1 MLRERRWQMI
11 LLLFIAGVINY
22 MDRSALAV
30 AAPLITKDLGLEPAQ
45 LGIVFSAFFIGY
57 AIFNFVGG
65 YCSDRFG
72 PHRVFS
78 AAMAVWSLFCG
89 VTAAATGYASML
101 VIRVIFGVGEG
112 PFSATI
118 NKAVRN
124 WFPHREAAS
133 AVGIASSGTP
143 LGGAIAGPIVGF
155 LALSFGWR
163 VSFVIIAITGFVWLA
178 FWMRLFTDRPEDHPS
193 VSPREL
199 RLITEGRPTV
209 AAQGPARPLG
219 HYLVQPTILA
229 TALAFFGY
237 NYILFFFLS
246 WFPTYLTTEQHLSL
260 QNMSIVTVI
269 PWTLG
274 FVGLALGGWLSDVV
288 FRRTGNALF
297 ARKLVLVACL
307 AAAGLCVGLAGFVTT
322 VESAVALM
330 AAAVFF
336 LYLTGST
343 YWAIIQDTVRGENVG
358 GVGGFIHAVANCAG
372 IIGPAVTGFIKQW
385 THAFESA
392 FYLAGGI
399 ALLGVLAVALFV
411 KPLRAASPARAA
423 VAAVEG

>member
-1 MLRERRWQMI
+1 MLRKRRWQMI
-11 LLLFIAGVINY
+11 VLLFLAGVINY
-22 MDRSALAV
+22 MDRSALSV

-57 AIFNFVGG
+57 AVFNFIGG
-65 YCSDRFG
+65 YCSDKFG

-89 VTAAATGYASML
+89 VTALATGYASML
-101 VIRVIFGVGEG
+101 VIRVCFGVGEG
-112 PFSATI
+112 PLSSTM
-118 NKAVRN
+118 NKSVRN
-124 WFPHREAAS
+124 WFPHREQAS
-133 AVGIASSGTP
+133 AMGIASSGTP
-143 LGGAIAGPIVGF
+143 LGGAIAGPVVGL
-155 LALSFGWR
+155 LALQFGWR
-163 VSFVIIAITGFVWLA
+163 VSFVAIAIVGFVWLV
-178 FWMRLFTDRPEDHPS
+178 FWQLMFSDRPDTDPR
-193 VSPREL
+193 VSPDERREIEQG
-199 RLITEGRPTV
+199 RLDENS
-209 AAQGPARPLG
+209 QGPARPLRA
-219 HYLVQPTILA
+219 YLVQPTILA

-246 WFPTYLTTEQHLSL
+246 WFPSYLMSEQHLSL

-274 FVGLALGGWLSDVV
+274 FVGLALGGWLSDLV
-288 FRRTGNALF
+288 FRRTGNALG
-297 ARKLVLVACL
+297 ARKLVLIACL
-307 AAAGLCVGLAGFVTT
+307 ALAGICVGFAGFVTT

-343 YWAIIQDTVRGENVG
+343 YWAILQDTVRGENVG

-372 IIGPAVTGFIKQW
+372 IIGPAATGFIKQW
-385 THAFESA
+385 TNSFESA

-399 ALLGVLAVALFV
+399 ALIGVLAVALFV
-411 KPLRAASPARAA
+411 KPLRAEPGETLIEMPAR
-423 VAAVEG
+423 